1 MTADRGNFSGEHL
14 SKQLLRHLSH
24 TQSGNYLKH
33 SVKRRHCL
41 KSPPGQYDQCMA
53 EHSQSYREYQ
63 QQREKALQQPEQP
76 KSTKKP
82 LKANKKDSENK

>member
-33 SVKRRHCL
+33 SVKRRH
-41 KSPPGQYDQCMA
+41 
-53 EHSQSYREYQ
+53 
-63 QQREKALQQPEQP
+63 
-76 KSTKKP
+76 
-82 LKANKKDSENK
+82 